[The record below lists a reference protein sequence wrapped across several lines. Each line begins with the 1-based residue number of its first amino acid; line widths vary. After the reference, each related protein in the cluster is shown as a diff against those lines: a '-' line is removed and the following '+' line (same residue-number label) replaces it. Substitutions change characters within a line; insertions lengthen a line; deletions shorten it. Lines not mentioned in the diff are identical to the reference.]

1 MVPLIA
7 LISHHTSIRLA
18 EVGFV
23 MILFAGIWYLVSEIP
38 PLAVLKGT
46 RAIVLGA
53 ALALAGLLLVIA
65 THWGKFS

>member
-1 MVPLIA
+1 MATLLA
-7 LISHHTSIRLA
+7 LISHHSSVRVA
-18 EVGFV
+18 ELGFV
-23 MILFAGIWYLVSEIP
+23 LILFAGLWYLVSEIP

-53 ALALAGLLLVIA
+53 ALAFAGLLLVIA